1 MSKNPFEIKTPEQN
15 TADEIV
21 NLFVD
26 VFTDFFQV
34 KEANH
39 TFINGPRGSGKSMM
53 FRYILPDCQKI
64 VKKCEFNELDFF
76 SIYIPIK
83 KTNINIVD
91 FERLESHANTV
102 LNEHLLVS
110 YVLTISFEFIAET
123 IKEDLDI
130 YDHEIQNFYESEFM
144 SLIRLTGFQ
153 DFPTKIEGSG
163 VYYFKQMAKI
173 LDQMY
178 RECSNYCKR
187 IAIQNEFVPYNGP
200 LVDFIDFLL
209 PLFKELKKLPF
220 FPQGKA
226 FYLLFDDAG
235 YLNKEQTKILNTWV
249 SYRTTKDIC
258 LKISTQHDYLTFLT
272 STGKRIDSPHD
283 YSEINIATKYTS
295 SVEDYYKR
303 IKMIVEKRLKVYL
316 DLETNAEDFFP
327 GDIEQEKR
335 INEIYEEIVIEKSDP
350 NKKYQGTDA
359 ARRYCRSEFVK
370 ELKSK
375 RSGMTYSYAGFNQLV
390 AISSGVIRHF
400 LAPAQEMYSL
410 VQSRDREQNAPVINI
425 TDRIQDEVITSYSE
439 KFLTDEFDKI
449 FTDSKDDIVQL
460 KKADKLKNLVDS
472 LGQLFHAI
480 FVSNRAERV
489 VFSVALS
496 DRPDL
501 ELQEVID
508 LGIKYGYFHKSTIGN
523 KTGTGRNTLYIL
535 SRVLSP
541 YYKLNPLG
549 FFGYQFMSSDT
560 LKIALI
566 KPNEFINAY
575 LRKLEKPESETELTL
590 FD

>member
-1 MSKNPFEIKTPEQN
+1 MKNPFEIKTPEQN
-15 TADEIV
+15 SADEIV

-39 TFINGPRGSGKSMM
+39 TFVNGPRGSGKSMM

-83 KTNINIVD
+83 ITNINIVD
-91 FERLESHANTV
+91 FERLETHANTV

-110 YVLTISFEFIAET
+110 YVLSISFEFIADT
-123 IKEDLDI
+123 IKEELNN
-130 YDHEIQNFYESEFM
+130 YNEEILNFYKNEFI
-144 SLIRLTGFQ
+144 SSIELAGAQ
-153 DFPTKIEGSG
+153 DVETDIKLNG
-163 VYYFKQMAKI
+163 VSCFKHMAKI
-173 LDQMY
+173 LDKMY

-187 IAIQNEFVPYNGP
+187 AAIQNDFIQYNGA

-209 PLFKELKKLPF
+209 PLFQELKKLSF
-220 FPQGKA
+220 FPKDKA

-258 LKISTQHDYLTFLT
+258 LKISTQHDYLTYLT

-295 SVEDYYKR
+295 SGEDYYKR
-303 IKMIVEKRLKVYL
+303 IKMIVEKRLYVYL
-316 DLETNAEDFFP
+316 GLKINAEDFFP
-327 GDIEQEKR
+327 EDEEQEKR
-335 INEIYEEIVIEKSDP
+335 IKEIYEDIAKKKFDS

-370 ELKSK
+370 ERKSGK
-375 RSGMTYSYAGFNQLV
+375 SGMTYSYAGFNQLV

-410 VQSRDREQNAPVINI
+410 LLSRNQNSNI
-425 TDRIQDEVITSYSE
+425 RFIPDNIQNEVVNSYSA

-449 FTDSKDDIVQL
+449 FTDSMDDIVQL

-472 LGQLFHAI
+472 LGELFHAI
-480 FVSNRAERV
+480 FVSERAERV
-489 VFSVALS
+489 VFSVALN
-496 DRPDL
+496 DRPDS

-523 KTGTGRNTLYIL
+523 KTGTGRNSLYIL

-541 YYKLNPLG
+541 YYRLNPLG

-560 LKIALI
+560 LKIALTR
-566 KPNEFINAY
+566 PRDFINLY
-575 LRKLEKPESETELTL
+575 LKKLEKPESESELTL

>member
-1 MSKNPFEIKTPEQN
+1 MIKNPFEIKTPEQN
-15 TADEIV
+15 SADEIV
-21 NLFVD
+21 SLFVD

-91 FERLESHANTV
+91 FERLENHANTV
-102 LNEHLLVS
+102 LNEHLLVT
-110 YVLTISFEFIAET
+110 YVLSISFEFIADT
-123 IKEDLDI
+123 IKEELNK
-130 YDHEIQNFYESEFM
+130 YDQEIQNFYESKFI
-144 SLIRLTGFQ
+144 SLLRLTGCQ
-153 DFPTKIEGSG
+153 EGEMNQKASG
-163 VYYFKQMAKI
+163 INLFRQMATI
-173 LDQMY
+173 LDKMY

-187 IAIQNEFVPYNGP
+187 IAIQNEIVPYNGP

-209 PLFKELKKLPF
+209 PLFQELNKLSF
-220 FPQGKA
+220 FPPSKA

-258 LKISTQHDYLTFLT
+258 IKISTQHDYITYLT

-295 SVEDYYKR
+295 SGEDYYKR
-303 IKMIVEKRLKVYL
+303 IKMIVEKRLNVYL
-316 DLETNAEDFFP
+316 GLKTNAEDFFP
-327 GDIEQEKR
+327 EDEEQEKR
-335 INEIYEEIVIEKSDP
+335 IKEIYEEILKNKFDSD
-350 NKKYQGTDA
+350 KRYQGTDA

-370 ELKSK
+370 ERKSG

-410 VQSRDREQNAPVINI
+410 LLSRNQNSSITYIPDNLQNEVINN
-425 TDRIQDEVITSYSE
+425 YSE

-449 FTDSKDDIVQL
+449 FTDSRDDVVQF

-480 FVSNRAERV
+480 FVSDRAERV
-489 VFSVALS
+489 VFSIALN
-496 DRPDL
+496 DKPDS

-508 LGIKYGYFHKSTIGN
+508 LGIKYGYLHKSTIGN
-523 KTGTGRNTLYIL
+523 KTGTGRNSLYIL

-541 YYKLNPLG
+541 YYRLNPLS
-549 FFGYQFMSSDT
+549 FAGYQFMSSET

-566 KPNEFINAY
+566 RPKDFINSF
-575 LRKLEKPESETELTL
+575 LRKLDKSENETELTL

>member
-1 MSKNPFEIKTPEQN
+1 MIKNPFEIKTPEQN
-15 TADEIV
+15 SADEIV
-21 NLFVD
+21 SLFVD

-34 KEANH
+34 KETNH

-91 FERLESHANTV
+91 FERLENHANTV
-102 LNEHLLVS
+102 LNEHLLVT
-110 YVLTISFEFIAET
+110 YVLSISFEFIADT
-123 IKEDLDI
+123 IKEELNN
-130 YDHEIQNFYESEFM
+130 YDQEIQNFYEKEFI
-144 SLIRLTGFQ
+144 SLLRLAGYQ
-153 DFPTKIEGSG
+153 EAKMNLKANG
-163 VYYFKQMAKI
+163 VNLFKQMAKV
-173 LDQMY
+173 LDHMY

-187 IAIQNEFVPYNGP
+187 IAIQNEIVPYNGP

-209 PLFKELKKLPF
+209 PLFQELNKLSF
-220 FPQGKA
+220 FPPNKA

-258 LKISTQHDYLTFLT
+258 IKISTQHDYLTYLT

-295 SVEDYYKR
+295 SGEEYYKR
-303 IKMIVEKRLKVYL
+303 IKMIVEKRLDVYL
-316 DLETNAEDFFP
+316 GLEINAEDFFP
-327 GDIEQEKR
+327 EDEEQEKR
-335 INEIYEEIVIEKSDP
+335 IREIYDEIAEKKFDP
-350 NKKYQGTDA
+350 IKKYQGTDA

-370 ELKSK
+370 ERKSGK
-375 RSGMTYSYAGFNQLV
+375 SGMTYSYAGFNQLV

-410 VQSRDREQNAPVINI
+410 LLSRNQDSEIKFIPDNFQNEII
-425 TDRIQDEVITSYSE
+425 TNYSE

-449 FTDSKDDIVQL
+449 FTDSKDDAAQL

-472 LGQLFHAI
+472 LGELFHAI
-480 FVSNRAERV
+480 FVSERADRV
-489 VFSVALS
+489 VFSVALN
-496 DRPDL
+496 DRPDT

-508 LGIKYGYFHKSTIGN
+508 LGIKYGYFHKSTYGN
-523 KTGTGRNTLYIL
+523 KTGTGRNSLYIL
-535 SRVLSP
+535 SRVLAP

-549 FFGYQFMSSDT
+549 FLVISSCQA
-560 LKIALI
+560 IH
-566 KPNEFINAY
+566 
-575 LRKLEKPESETELTL
+575 
-590 FD
+590 

>member
-1 MSKNPFEIKTPEQN
+1 MRKNPFEIKTPEQN
-15 TADEIV
+15 SADEIV
-21 NLFVD
+21 SLFVD

-64 VKKCEFNELDFF
+64 VKKCEFNKLDFF

-91 FERLESHANTV
+91 LERLESHANTV

-110 YVLTISFEFIAET
+110 YVLSISFEFIADT
-123 IKEDLDI
+123 IKDGLNNYND
-130 YDHEIQNFYESEFM
+130 EIRDFYKSEFI
-144 SLIRLTGFQ
+144 SLLKLSGYQ
-153 DFPTKIEGSG
+153 DIKANIKANGYN
-163 VYYFKQMAKI
+163 VFKQMAKVI
-173 LDQMY
+173 NEMY
-178 RECSNYCKR
+178 MECSNYCKR

-200 LVDFIDFLL
+200 LIDFIDFLL
-209 PLFKELKKLPF
+209 PLFQKLKKLSF
-220 FPQGKA
+220 FPPDKA

-249 SYRTTKDIC
+249 SYRTTKEIC
-258 LKISTQHDYLTFLT
+258 LKISTQHDYLTYLT

-295 SVEDYYKR
+295 SGEDYYKR
-303 IKMIVEKRLKVYL
+303 IKMIVEKRLDVYL
-316 DLETNAEDFFP
+316 GLKTSAEDFFP
-327 GDIEQEKR
+327 EDKEQETR
-335 INEIYEEIVIEKSDP
+335 IKEIYKEIVSIKFDP
-350 NKKYQGTDA
+350 IKKYQGTDA

-410 VQSRDREQNAPVINI
+410 LLSREQNFPIKNI
-425 TDRIQDEVITSYSE
+425 PNSIQDEVINSYSE

-480 FVSNRAERV
+480 YVSDKAERV

-496 DRPDL
+496 DRPDS

-508 LGIKYGYFHKSTIGN
+508 LGVKYGYFHKSTIGN
-523 KTGTGRNTLYIL
+523 KTGTGRNSLYIL

-541 YYKLNPLG
+541 CYKLNPLS
-549 FFGYQFMSSDT
+549 FAGYQFMSSDT
-560 LKIALI
+560 LKVALTR
-566 KPNEFINAY
+566 PNEFINAF
-575 LRKLEKPESETELTL
+575 LKRLEKPENETDLSL
-590 FD
+590 FDQ

>member
-1 MSKNPFEIKTPEQN
+1 MKNPFEIKTPEQN
-15 TADEIV
+15 SADEIV

-53 FRYILPDCQKI
+53 FRYILPDCQRI
-64 VKKCEFNELDFF
+64 VNKRQFNELDFF

-91 FERLESHANTV
+91 FDRLENHANTV
-102 LNEHLLVS
+102 LNEHLLVT
-110 YVLTISFEFIAET
+110 YVLSISFNFIAET
-123 IKEDLDI
+123 LKEELDK
-130 YDHEIQNFYESEFM
+130 YEEQIQIFFESEFL
-144 SLIRLTGFQ
+144 SLIRISGYKEVVNNE
-153 DFPTKIEGSG
+153 KIGG
-163 VYYFKQMAKI
+163 LANFKRMAKI
-173 LDQMY
+173 LDNMY
-178 RECSNYCKR
+178 RECSSYCKR
-187 IAIQNEFVPYNGP
+187 IAIQNDFVSYDGA

-209 PLFKELKKLPF
+209 PLFLELKKLPF
-220 FPQGKA
+220 FPSGKA

-295 SVEDYYKR
+295 SGEDYYKR
-303 IKMIVEKRLKVYL
+303 IKMIVEKRLDVYL
-316 DLETNAEDFFP
+316 GLKINAEDFFP
-327 GDIEQEKR
+327 EDKEQEKR
-335 INEIYEEIVIEKSDP
+335 IKEIYKEILEKKFDP

-370 ELKSK
+370 ERKSGK
-375 RSGMTYSYAGFNQLV
+375 SGMTYSYAGFGQLV

-410 VQSRDREQNAPVINI
+410 LLSREQSSNVKNIPNNIQNEVIN
-425 TDRIQDEVITSYSE
+425 SYSA
-439 KFLTDEFDKI
+439 KFLTDEFEKI
-449 FTDSKDDIVQL
+449 FKDSNEDSVQL
-460 KKADKLKNLVDS
+460 KKADKLNNLVES
-472 LGQLFHAI
+472 LGELFHAI
-480 FVSNRAERV
+480 FVSDRTERV
-489 VFSVALS
+489 VFSVALT
-496 DRPDL
+496 DRPDS

-560 LKIALI
+560 LKIALTRP
-566 KPNEFINAY
+566 KDFINLY

>member
-15 TADEIV
+15 SADEIV
-21 NLFVD
+21 SLFVD

-64 VKKCEFNELDFF
+64 VNKCEFNELDFF

-91 FERLESHANTV
+91 LERLEKHANTV

-110 YVLTISFEFIAET
+110 YVLSISFEFIADT
-123 IKEDLDI
+123 ISEKLND
-130 YDHEIQNFYESEFM
+130 YDQEIQNFYESVFLCLLKLAGYQEIDVN
-144 SLIRLTGFQ
+144 LKKNGIDL
-153 DFPTKIEGSG
+153 
-163 VYYFKQMAKI
+163 FKQMAKI
-173 LDQMY
+173 LDKTY

-187 IAIQNEFVPYNGP
+187 IAIQNEIAPYNGP

-209 PLFKELKKLPF
+209 PLFRELKKLPF
-220 FPQGKA
+220 FPKDKA

-249 SYRTTKDIC
+249 SYRTTKDVC

-295 SVEDYYKR
+295 SEKDYYKR
-303 IKMIVEKRLKVYL
+303 IKMIVEKRLDVYL
-316 DLETNAEDFFP
+316 GLKINAEDFFP
-327 GDIEQEKR
+327 EDVVQEKT
-335 INEIYEEIVIEKSDP
+335 IKEIYAEIVKKKHDP
-350 NKKYQGTDA
+350 NKKYQGPDA

-375 RSGMTYSYAGFNQLV
+375 RSGMTYSYAGFGQLV

-410 VQSRDREQNAPVINI
+410 LLSREQNSEVKNIPDYIQNEVIN
-425 TDRIQDEVITSYSE
+425 SYSA
-439 KFLTDEFDKI
+439 KFLTDEFEKI
-449 FTDSKDDIVQL
+449 FKDSYDDVVQL
-460 KKADKLKNLVDS
+460 KKADKLNNLVDS

-480 FVSNRAERV
+480 FVSDRAERV

-496 DRPDL
+496 DSPDS

-523 KTGTGRNTLYIL
+523 KTGTGRNSLYIL

-541 YYKLNPLG
+541 YYRLNPLG
-549 FFGYQFMSSDT
+549 FFGYQFMPSDT
-560 LKIALI
+560 LKIALT
-566 KPNEFINAY
+566 KPKDFINLY
-575 LRKLEKPESETELTL
+575 LKRLEKPESENELTL